1 MKFLRNL
8 VFGKSR
14 DAEQAPAPI
23 RTNQQVDALERV
35 RRPAGDEAT
44 PVAPQPKR
52 ATGDKSTTDILR
64 AVASKAGDGTAKGSA
79 GPGIWDMDDSIPS
92 AEELLKRASAAP
104 AKGKGR
110 RVKTRLVGFDT
121 SDGGVVD
128 LFKDD
133 KAKDDKAKG
142 GSATDAETPSVEEE
156 ANSAPDAIPMFPV
169 GWILVVEGAGRG
181 ASFPL
186 MSGMSNIGRGADQA
200 VRLDFGDNA
209 ISRSAHAAIVY
220 DDEAKTFL
228 LGQGGKSN
236 IVRLNGTPVIQ
247 NEDLKD
253 GDQIKVGE
261 TVLQL
266 KTLCGEDFDWKIED
280 EGEDEED
287 DVAIA

>member
-8 VFGKSR
+8 VFGKGR
-14 DAEQAPAPI
+14 EATPAPAPI
-23 RTNQQVDALERV
+23 RTEEKVDSLDRV
-35 RRPAGDEAT
+35 RRPSGAD
-44 PVAPQPKR
+44 PVAPVAAAAKR
-52 ATGDKSTTDILR
+52 PSGEKSTTDILR
-64 AVASKAGDGTAKGSA
+64 AVASKANEGKTDA

-133 KAKDDKAKG
+133 KPKEAAPAAEVAK
-142 GSATDAETPSVEEE
+142 PEEE
-156 ANSAPDAIPMFPV
+156 GNAAAPSIPMFPV
-169 GWILVVEGAGRG
+169 GWILVVEGPGRG
-181 ASFPL
+181 ASYPL
-186 MSGMSNIGRGADQA
+186 MSGMSQIGRGAGQA

-209 ISRSAHAAIVY
+209 ISRSGHAAIVY
-220 DDEAKTFL
+220 DPEAKTFL
-228 LGQGGKSN
+228 LGQSGKTN

-261 TVLQL
+261 TTLQL
-266 KTLCGEDFDWKIED
+266 KALCGADFDWKVED
-280 EGEDEED
+280 DGEEDED